1 MFFYSI
7 VAAQGLR
14 CLMPIYKKTS
24 PKPKASKMPKLA
36 LAAMPE
42 VTNRAILP
50 AWGYESGYFVILP

>member
-1 MFFYSI
+1 
-7 VAAQGLR
+7 
-14 CLMPIYKKTS
+14 MPIYKKTS
-24 PKPKASKMPKLA
+24 PKPKAIAGKMPKLA